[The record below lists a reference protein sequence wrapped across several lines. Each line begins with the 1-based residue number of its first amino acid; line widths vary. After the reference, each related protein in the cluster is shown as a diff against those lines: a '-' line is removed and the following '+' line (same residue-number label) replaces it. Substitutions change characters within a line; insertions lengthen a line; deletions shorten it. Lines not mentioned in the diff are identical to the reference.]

1 MRQINDGELNHV
13 NKYRP
18 VGILNI
24 LGVTPGEVNVVFKGI
39 DNNLYC
45 GFIDDVDEENI
56 SFIYDEFRLLNESA
70 ENRVKYFNELE
81 CDKKGVEDEY
91 SVGNIVISAFQLT
104 EEKIFIGRIDKY
116 VEFLK
121 DYKKTILSTNE
132 KLVNDIETDIKYYKI
147 RKKIFKIKE

>member
-91 SVGNIVISAFQLT
+91 SVGDIVISAFQLT
-104 EEKIFIGRIDKY
+104 EEKNLL
-116 VEFLK
+116 E
-121 DYKKTILSTNE
+121 E
-132 KLVNDIETDIKYYKI
+132 
-147 RKKIFKIKE
+147 